1 MTVHALRHPAHKEHS
16 LGPQPPKAAGAE
28 QPHAPAPLEAG
39 RWRSTDEAAA
49 FLGMPVR
56 VLRDGLTEHARVAGG
71 VIEAR
76 WNGIVGRKV
85 GRRWKVWLSESWTS
99 PEVPKQDA
107 SRAATVRAAESTGH
121 GGKESPHGRA

>member
-1 MTVHALRHPAHKEHS
+1 MTIHALPDTAHQEQT
-16 LGPQPPKAAGAE
+16 LGPRPSQVARAKHL
-28 QPHAPAPLEAG
+28 HAPGALEAG

-56 VLRDGLTEHARVAGG
+56 VLRDGLTEHARVVGG

-85 GRRWKVWLSESWTS
+85 GRRWKVWLGDAWTS

-107 SRAATVRAAESTGH
+107 PRAATVQAAESTGH